1 MKAVGMG
8 VRKKDA
14 MALTSGKPVYVADIA
29 PAAQSAR
36 ARDDRGD

>member
-14 MALTSGKPVYVADIA
+14 MALTTGKPVYVADIA
-29 PAAQSAR
+29 P
-36 ARDDRGD
+36 